1 MEDVFALLDTVNSVS
16 PSYFLNLVNWLLALA
31 RRHQE
36 ERFTIIGLRLQNMVE
51 LRDRLGPQPVL
62 DMMDALAARLRALVR
77 STDLSTRTG
86 QQMFWLLL
94 PKTGRP
100 QHRIVL
106 DRILALRDLLPEGE
120 GIDFETVVFTAPEDM
135 HPDET
140 GKLLLARLE
149 GELA

>member
-1 MEDVFALLDTVNSVS
+1 
-16 PSYFLNLVNWLLALA
+16 
-31 RRHQE
+31 
-36 ERFTIIGLRLQNMVE
+36 MVA

-94 PKTGRP
+94 PKTGQP
-100 QHRIVL
+100 HHRIVL

-120 GIDFETVVFTAPEDM
+120 GIDFETVVFNAPEDM
-135 HPDET
+135 QPDET

-149 GELA
+149 GELT

>member
-16 PSYFLNLVNWLLALA
+16 PTYFLNLVNWLLALA
-31 RRHQE
+31 RRHNE

-51 LRDRLGPQPVL
+51 LNARLGQQPVL
-62 DMMDALAARLRALVR
+62 DMMDTLATRLRELVR

-94 PKTGRP
+94 PKTGQA

-106 DRILALRDLLPEGE
+106 DRILALRNLLPDGG
-120 GIDFETVVFTAPEDM
+120 GIDFETVVFSAPEDM
-135 HPDET
+135 QSDET